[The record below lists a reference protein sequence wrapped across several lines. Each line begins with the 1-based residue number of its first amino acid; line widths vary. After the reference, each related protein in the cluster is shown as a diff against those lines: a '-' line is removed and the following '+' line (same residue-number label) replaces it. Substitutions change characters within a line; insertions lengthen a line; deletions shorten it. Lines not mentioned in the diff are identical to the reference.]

1 MKLKVLGTQSPYNTI
16 GHNCPGFLITDGET
30 KIMLDCGS
38 GSHSLLNFPND
49 LNNLSIII
57 SHLHRDH
64 YNDIYNMQYSSFVFH
79 NQKRIERAVDIYL
92 PSSPENIYQDIIGET
107 NSFSNYSAIDEK
119 SNISIGNIDISF
131 CQTDHPVETYAVKLS
146 NGDRTIV
153 YTSDTSFSCKDKLV
167 EFAKNADLLICES
180 SLLTSYGFPEI
191 NSHLTAKQAGIIAK
205 EAGVNGLMLTHF
217 WPEETPENYVEE
229 AKSIFPKTLAAHEGQ
244 IIDLPRIQEK
254 EEGVR

>member
-107 NSFSNYSAIDEK
+107 KSFANYSAIDEK

-205 EAGVNGLMLTHF
+205 ESNVHGLMLTHF
-217 WPEETPENYVEE
+217 WPEETPEKYVEE
-229 AKSIFPKTLAAHEGQ
+229 AKSIFSKTLAAKEGSS
-244 IIDLPRIQEK
+244 IVFPKIREK

>member
-16 GHNCPGFLITDGET
+16 SHNCPGFLITDGEA

-79 NQKRIERAVDIYL
+79 NQKRIERPIEIYL

-119 SNISIGNIDISF
+119 SNISIGNIDVSF

-244 IIDLPRIQEK
+244 IINLPRIQEK

>member
-1 MKLKVLGTQSPYNTI
+1 MLKVLGTQSPYNTI
-16 GHNCPGFLITDGET
+16 GHNCPGFLITDGES

-64 YNDIYNMQYSSFVFH
+64 YNDIYNMQYSSYVFH
-79 NQKRIERAVDIYL
+79 NQKRIERPINIYL
-92 PSSPENIYQDIIGET
+92 PRNPTNIYQDIIGET
-107 NSFSNYSAIDEK
+107 ISFANYFAIDEK
-119 SNISIGNIDISF
+119 SSISIGNFDISF

-146 NGDRTIV
+146 NGATTIV
-153 YTSDTSFSCKDKLV
+153 YTSDTSFSCKDRLV
-167 EFAKNADLLICES
+167 EFSKNADLLICES

-205 EAGVNGLMLTHF
+205 EAGVNELMLTHF
-217 WPEETPENYVEE
+217 WPEELPEKYVEE
-229 AKSIFPKTLAAHEGQ
+229 AKSIFPRTVAAEEGKV
-244 IIDLPRIQEK
+244 IDLFKSQEK
-254 EEGVR
+254 EEGER

>member
-1 MKLKVLGTQSPYNTI
+1 MKLKVLGTQSPYKTI
-16 GHNCPGFLITDGET
+16 GHNCPGFLITDGES

-79 NQKRIERAVDIYL
+79 NQKRIERPIDIYL

-119 SNISIGNIDISF
+119 SNISIGNIDVSF

-244 IIDLPRIQEK
+244 IINLPRIQEK

>member
-79 NQKRIERAVDIYL
+79 NQKRIERPIEIYL

-119 SNISIGNIDISF
+119 SNISIGNIDVSF

-146 NGDRTIV
+146 NGDITIV

-244 IIDLPRIQEK
+244 IINLPRIQEK

>member
-1 MKLKVLGTQSPYNTI
+1 M
-16 GHNCPGFLITDGET
+16 GHNCPEFLITDNET

-64 YNDIYNMQYSSFVFH
+64 YNDVYNMQYSSFVFH
-79 NQKRIERAVDIYL
+79 NQKRIERTIDIYL

-107 NSFSNYSAIDEK
+107 NSFANYST
-119 SNISIGNIDISF
+119 ISEESILHIGNMDISF
-131 CQTDHPVETYAVKLS
+131 CKTDHPVETYAVKLS
-146 NGDRTIV
+146 NDDRTIV

-167 EFAKNADLLICES
+167 EFAQNADLLICES

-191 NSHLTAKQAGIIAK
+191 NSHLTDKQAGTIAK
-205 EAGVNGLMLTHF
+205 EANVGGLMLTHF
-217 WPEETPENYVEE
+217 WPEELPEKFVEE
-229 AKSIFPKTLAAHEGQ
+229 AKIIFPKVLVANEGQ
-244 IIDLPRIQEK
+244 IIDFPKIKKK
-254 EEGVR
+254 EEGMR

>member
-1 MKLKVLGTQSPYNTI
+1 M
-16 GHNCPGFLITDGET
+16 
-30 KIMLDCGS
+30 
-38 GSHSLLNFPND
+38 
-49 LNNLSIII
+49 
-57 SHLHRDH
+57 
-64 YNDIYNMQYSSFVFH
+64 
-79 NQKRIERAVDIYL
+79 

-119 SNISIGNIDISF
+119 SNISIGNIDVSF

-244 IIDLPRIQEK
+244 IINLPRIQEK

>member
-1 MKLKVLGTQSPYNTI
+1 MKLKVLGTQSPYNTL
-16 GHNCPGFLITDGET
+16 GHNCPGFLITDNEI

-49 LNNLSIII
+49 LNNLSIIL

-64 YNDIYNMQYSSFVFH
+64 YNDVYNMQYSSFVFH
-79 NQKRIERAVDIYL
+79 NQKRIERPIDIYL
-92 PSSPENIYQDIIGET
+92 PSNPVSIYQDIIGET
-107 NSFSNYSAIDEK
+107 NSFANYSAICEK
-119 SNISIGNIDISF
+119 TNLQIGNISIDF
-131 CQTDHPVETYAVKLS
+131 CKTDHPVETYAVKLS
-146 NGDRTIV
+146 NEDRTIV

-205 EAGVNGLMLTHF
+205 EANVSGLMLTHF
-217 WPEETPENYVEE
+217 WPEESPEKFTKE
-229 AKSIFPKTLAAHEGQ
+229 AKSIFSKVIAANEGE
-244 IIDLPRIQEK
+244 IIDFPKIKEK
-254 EEGVR
+254 DLR

>member
-79 NQKRIERAVDIYL
+79 NQKRIERAIDIYL

-153 YTSDTSFSCKDKLV
+153 YTSDISFSWKDKLV

-217 WPEETPENYVEE
+217 WPEELPKKYVEE

-244 IIDLPRIQEK
+244 IINLPRIQEK